1 MSLMKIDAQLNA
13 KSDRQLNQMAF
24 GPELSVGAR
33 NAVRVC
39 LRVQPT
45 EKVTVITDEVSL
57 QIAAAIVY
65 ELEELGCPYKTWV
78 LEDVASRPL
87 TDLPLVIA
95 EDLESSQ
102 VSIFAV
108 QAQTNELRSR
118 MQMTDIVNR
127 HKIRHAHMVN
137 INKRIMLEG
146 MRADFHKVDR
156 LSVKVLEMVQ
166 KAKQIRAKT
175 PAGTNLVADLN
186 PNYRWVKTSGIIS
199 TEKWGNLPG
208 GEVFTTPGEVNG
220 TFVIDGVVGDY
231 LCAKFGD
238 LKANPLTI
246 LVKGNRVIE
255 AHSSS
260 KELKDDFWA
269 YTHTDENSNRVG
281 EFAIGTNMELKD
293 VIGEIL
299 QDEKYPGI
307 HIAFGNPYGAHTGAE
322 WYSSTHIDVVGRKFD
337 IWVDDEQIM
346 RGGQF
351 LIEA

>member
-1 MSLMKIDAQLNA
+1 MSLMKTSTNTTEQSN
-13 KSDRQLNQMAF
+13 RQLNKVAF
-24 GPELSVGAR
+24 DPELTPGAR

-39 LRVQPT
+39 LRVLPS

-57 QIAAAIVY
+57 EIAAAIVH
-65 ELEELGCPYKTWV
+65 ELEDVGCRYQSWV
-78 LEDVASRPL
+78 LEDVATRPL
-87 TDLPLVIA
+87 TDLPLAIA
-95 EDLESSQ
+95 EDMETSH

-108 QAQTNELRSR
+108 QAQTNELKSR

-137 INKRIMLEG
+137 INKRIMMEG
-146 MRADFHKVDR
+146 MRADFLKVDR
-156 LSVKVLEMVQ
+156 LSVKVLETVR
-166 KAKQIRAKT
+166 KAKQVRAKT
-175 PAGTNLVADLN
+175 PAGTDLVADLN
-186 PNYRWVKTSGIIS
+186 PNYRWVKTSGLIS

-238 LKANPLTI
+238 LKVNPLTI
-246 LVKGNRVIE
+246 QVKGNRLIE
-255 AHSSS
+255 AHSAN

-281 EFAIGTNMELKD
+281 EFAIGTNIELKD

-322 WYSSTHIDVVGRKFD
+322 WFSSTHIDVVGRKFD
-337 IWVDDEQIM
+337 IWVDDQQIM

>member
-1 MSLMKIDAQLNA
+1 MKRNLIENDLQSN
-13 KSDRQLNQMAF
+13 RQLNNLPF
-24 GPELSVGAR
+24 DPELTLGAR

-39 LRVQPT
+39 LRIVPA
-45 EKVTVITDEVSL
+45 EKVTVITDEASL
-57 QIAAAIVY
+57 EIAAALVH
-65 ELEELGCPYKTWV
+65 ELEAVGCPYRSWV
-78 LEDVASRPL
+78 LEDVGTRPL
-87 TDLPLVIA
+87 ADFPQVIA
-95 EDLESSQ
+95 GDLETSQ

-108 QAQTNELRSR
+108 QAQTNELKSR

-127 HKIRHAHMVN
+127 RKIRHAHMVN
-137 INKRIMLEG
+137 INRQIMLEG
-146 MRADFHKVDR
+146 MRADFLKVDR
-156 LSVKVLEMVQ
+156 LSAKVVERVRA
-166 KAKQIRAKT
+166 AKQIRAKT
-175 PAGTNLVADLN
+175 AAGTDLVADVN

-238 LKANPLTI
+238 LKSTPLTI
-246 LVKGNRVIE
+246 QIKKNRLIE
-255 AHSSS
+255 AHSEN

-269 YTHTDENSNRVG
+269 YTHTDENSDRVG
-281 EFAIGTNMELKD
+281 EFAIGTNIELKD
-293 VIGEIL
+293 VIGQIL
-299 QDEKYPGI
+299 QDEKYPGV

-337 IWVDDEQIM
+337 IWADDEQIM
-346 RGGQF
+346 RAGKF

>member
-1 MSLMKIDAQLNA
+1 MSLMKTELQSNA
-13 KSDRQLNQMAF
+13 KSNRQLNRIPFDPQ
-24 GPELSVGAR
+24 LSPGAR

-39 LRVQPT
+39 LSVQPS

-57 QIAAAIVY
+57 EIAAALVH
-65 ELEELGCPYKTWV
+65 ELEDIGCPYQTWV
-78 LEDVASRPL
+78 LEDLATRPL
-87 TDLPLVIA
+87 TDLPLAIA
-95 EDLESSQ
+95 EDLETSQ

-108 QAQTNELRSR
+108 QAQTNELKSR
-118 MQMTDIVNR
+118 MQMTDVVNR
-127 HKIRHAHMVN
+127 RQIRHAHMVN

-146 MRADFHKVDR
+146 MRADFLKVDR
-156 LSVKVLEMVQ
+156 LSVKVMEAVR

-175 PAGTNLVADLN
+175 PAGTDLVADLN

-208 GEVFTTPGEVNG
+208 GEIFTTPGEVNG

-238 LKANPLTI
+238 LKAHPLTI
-246 LVKGNRVIE
+246 QIKGNRLIE
-255 AHSSS
+255 AHSAN

-281 EFAIGTNMELKD
+281 EFAIGTNIELKD

-299 QDEKYPGI
+299 QDEKLPGV

-322 WYSSTHIDVVGRKFD
+322 WYSATHIDVVGRKFD